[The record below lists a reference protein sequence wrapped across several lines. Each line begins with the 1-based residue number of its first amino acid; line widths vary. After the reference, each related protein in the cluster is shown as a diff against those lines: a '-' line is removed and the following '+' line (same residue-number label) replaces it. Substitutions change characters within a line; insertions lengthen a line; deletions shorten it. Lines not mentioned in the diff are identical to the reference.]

1 MKTMTANAFNQFA
14 AKNANSQRTNR
25 NGCLVYTRVSTKGQ
39 EDGASLETQLNFCH
53 HLVAKNKLNV
63 LGYFG
68 GGSESAKTD
77 ERKEFKRMLEFAKRN
92 KQVGYIVIYAYNRFS
107 RSGGGGMA
115 IIEQLKSMGVYIISA
130 TQEVDAQTSTGT
142 LQEGIHMVFSRYEN
156 DIRRET
162 SMNGMITKLR
172 NGYITGCVPYGYTN
186 MNPGKRKLPDLQI
199 NKQGEL
205 IREAF
210 LLKANHDLSY
220 AEITE
225 RLKKKGW
232 TKGAKRLSEI
242 FRNPFYCGIIVS
254 SLIPGEV
261 IKTDKHPAII
271 SEEVFL
277 KVNGILTQKR
287 TLGHKYNRDE
297 ENLPL
302 KQFVRSASDNTPYT
316 GYIVKRKGLYY
327 YKNNTKGSKEN
338 KSAKQM
344 HELFKNLLSEYVLYD
359 SNAVEPIKKLMIEM
373 CMEMQAESIVQT
385 AHLESEVSKIEKQ
398 LNTIERR
405 YVLGEINGDLYN
417 KYYQEFQLELVRTK
431 EDLVKCSFELS
442 NLEKAVDNALEY
454 ALKLPVLWESG
465 DLEEKRRIQNMV
477 FPSGLV
483 YDFQKGEYRTDRVN
497 SLFSFI
503 PIFTRVSEEKKNG
516 TVDKSYLLS
525 RFVPEAGIEPALPK
539 EQDFESS
546 ASTSSATRAFSADV
560 LTSVSK
566 RVQK

>member
-1 MKTMTANAFNQFA
+1 MNTTAATAFKQFA
-14 AKNANSQRTNR
+14 AKSKNSARINR
-25 NGCLVYTRVSTKGQ
+25 NGCLVYTRVSSKGQ
-39 EDGASLETQLNFCH
+39 EEGASLETQLNFCH
-53 HLVAKNKLNV
+53 HIVAKNKLNV

-68 GGSESAKTD
+68 GGSESASTD
-77 ERKEFKRMLEFAKRN
+77 ERKEFKRMLEFARRN

-107 RSGGGGMA
+107 RTGGGGMA
-115 IIEQLKSMGVYIISA
+115 IIEQLKAMGVYIISA

-162 SMNGMITKLR
+162 CMNGMITKLR
-172 NGYITGCVPYGYTN
+172 NGYVSGSIPYGYTN
-186 MNPGKRKLPDLQI
+186 MNPGKRKQPNLQI
-199 NKQGEL
+199 NQMGEL

-220 AEITE
+220 NEITE

-242 FRNPFYCGIIVS
+242 FRNPFYCGMIVS
-254 SLIPGEV
+254 PLIPGEV

-277 KVNGILTQKR
+277 KVNGILSQKR

-302 KQFVRSASDNTPYT
+302 KQFVRSGSDNTPYT
-316 GYIVKRKGLYY
+316 GYLVKRKGLYY
-327 YKNNTKGSKEN
+327 YKCNTIGSKEN

-344 HELFKNLLSEYVLYD
+344 HELFKSLLSEYVLYD

-373 CMEMQAESIVQT
+373 CMEMQEESILQT
-385 AHLESEVSKIEKQ
+385 ATLESEVSKIEKQ
-398 LNTIERR
+398 LGTIERR
-405 YVLGEINGDLYN
+405 FVLGEIDGDLYN
-417 KYYQEFQLELVRTK
+417 KYYKEFQTELVRTK
-431 EDLVKCSFELS
+431 EELVKCSFNLS
-442 NLEKAVDNALEY
+442 NLEKAVDTVLEY

-477 FPSGLV
+477 FPDGLV

-503 PIFTRVSEEKKNG
+503 PIFTRVSEGKKNG
-516 TVDKSYLLS
+516 TVDKNYLLS
-525 RFVPEAGIEPALPK
+525 RSVPEAGIEPALPK

-546 ASTSSATRAFSADV
+546 ASTSSATRALRTTV
-560 LTSVSK
+560 
-566 RVQK
+566 